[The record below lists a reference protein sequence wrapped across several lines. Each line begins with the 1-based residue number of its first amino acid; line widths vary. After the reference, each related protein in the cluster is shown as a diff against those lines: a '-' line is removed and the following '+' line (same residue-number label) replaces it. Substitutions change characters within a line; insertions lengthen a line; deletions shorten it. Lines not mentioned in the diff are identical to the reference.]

1 MSSST
6 PQSLWPSI
14 PDPLTMFARGIN
26 HLLRQEPWAASQLA
40 PHTGKTLEFVLSP
53 MTIKLALDA
62 DGWVHPALN
71 DTVAVRI
78 ELPLSSLPQ
87 VLVDGP
93 RAALRSVKLEGD
105 AEFAQAVLD
114 VVQNLKWE
122 FEEDLSRYI
131 GDIAARRVAQGAREF
146 AGQVRRANRNM
157 AESMAEYLLDE
168 KEELVRPCD
177 LEDFGAHV
185 RTLRDDLARL
195 EKRLDRLT
203 QI

>member
-6 PQSLWPSI
+6 LQSLWPSV
-14 PDPLTMFARGIN
+14 PDPLTLFAKGIN
-26 HLLRQEPWAASQLA
+26 HLLRQEPWASSQLA
-40 PHTGKTLEFVLSP
+40 PHAGKTLEFVLSP
-53 MTIKLALDA
+53 MTVKLALGA
-62 DGWVHPALN
+62 DGWVHPALD

-105 AEFAQAVLD
+105 AEFAQAILGVA
-114 VVQNLKWE
+114 QNIKWE

-168 KEELVRPCD
+168 KEELVRPRD
-177 LEDFGAHV
+177 LEDFGTHV
-185 RTLRDDLARL
+185 RTLRDGLARL
-195 EKRLDRLT
+195 EKRLDRLMQT
-203 QI
+203 